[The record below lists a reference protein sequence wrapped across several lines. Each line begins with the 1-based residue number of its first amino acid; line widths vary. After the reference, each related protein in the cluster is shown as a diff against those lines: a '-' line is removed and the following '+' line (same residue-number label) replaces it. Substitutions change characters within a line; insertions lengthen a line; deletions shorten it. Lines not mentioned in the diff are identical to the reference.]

1 MSQHVPTDTTGNAE
15 TPPNPIICNK
25 IPKTLRDTTRN
36 AHRQHSKHVD
46 VVAVAVVVVVVII
59 VIVAVVVVTLLPL
72 RAPPCAAGVG
82 GYDICQYMLICDAYW
97 TIEYYRDQGSLT
109 VAENCGGQGGP
120 EFLAEVTLV
129 LLWYRWYWNTTG
141 SFFWIVIV

>member
-46 VVAVAVVVVVVII
+46 VVAVAVVVVVVIV

-82 GYDICQYMLICDAYW
+82 GQPGSVDI
-97 TIEYYRDQGSLT
+97 TLT
-109 VAENCGGQGGP
+109 ALHCSQLSESFNLWEGDSDGQGLWEGLFAMYCWVWSRH
-120 EFLAEVTLV
+120 FL
-129 LLWYRWYWNTTG
+129 
-141 SFFWIVIV
+141 SQI

>member
-46 VVAVAVVVVVVII
+46 VVAVVVVVVIV

-82 GYDICQYMLICDAYW
+82 GYVIWYGMIWDDAMIYIYYIIDIY
-97 TIEYYRDQGSLT
+97 
-109 VAENCGGQGGP
+109 
-120 EFLAEVTLV
+120 
-129 LLWYRWYWNTTG
+129 
-141 SFFWIVIV
+141 